1 MKKIIIFVSVFI
13 LIFVG
18 GSYLVVSESSLS
30 KNVKKLFPNNLKF
43 LLKETIFIIPKLKKE
58 NQQILKKLEIL
69 DKKVQVL
76 STENE
81 KMLGLKLYNDPFN
94 PKLDTKNLTLAKFFL
109 TGKPHNFAG
118 YQQSYFYKGRYIE
131 KFKKNLIILDSF
143 KFYTTSIDENIFDI
157 EKINLKKITSNIE
170 TFTNIVGIRDI
181 KIIKDELF
189 LFGIVKNPDISDC
202 YNIVIL
208 NSKLNFDKSNNNF
221 NKIIFDNFLKFNICE
236 ENIMQSGGRID
247 EFKENHIIVSFGDF
261 GTPSWDGKEEDFF
274 SDNSYFG
281 KIISINLKTK
291 EKNILSKGHRNPQGL
306 IYIKEKNIIINTE
319 HGPKGGDEI
328 NINFLDKI
336 YNFGWP
342 IASYG
347 IRYNGEDPFQKDHKN
362 FDEPIKYYN
371 PSIAPS
377 QIISKNNND
386 SFYFATLKDTSLHE
400 MKFSKDFS
408 KILSEK
414 SIFIGERIRDII
426 YVNKGIYGLTLDN
439 SPAIAFV
446 KFHK

>member
-1 MKKIIIFVSVFI
+1 
-13 LIFVG
+13 
-18 GSYLVVSESSLS
+18 
-30 KNVKKLFPNNLKF
+30 
-43 LLKETIFIIPKLKKE
+43 
-58 NQQILKKLEIL
+58 
-69 DKKVQVL
+69 
-76 STENE
+76 
-81 KMLGLKLYNDPFN
+81 
-94 PKLDTKNLTLAKFFL
+94 
-109 TGKPHNFAG
+109 
-118 YQQSYFYKGRYIE
+118 
-131 KFKKNLIILDSF
+131 
-143 KFYTTSIDENIFDI
+143 
-157 EKINLKKITSNIE
+157 
-170 TFTNIVGIRDI
+170 
-181 KIIKDELF
+181 
-189 LFGIVKNPDISDC
+189 
-202 YNIVIL
+202 
-208 NSKLNFDKSNNNF
+208 
-221 NKIIFDNFLKFNICE
+221 
-236 ENIMQSGGRID
+236 MQSGGRID